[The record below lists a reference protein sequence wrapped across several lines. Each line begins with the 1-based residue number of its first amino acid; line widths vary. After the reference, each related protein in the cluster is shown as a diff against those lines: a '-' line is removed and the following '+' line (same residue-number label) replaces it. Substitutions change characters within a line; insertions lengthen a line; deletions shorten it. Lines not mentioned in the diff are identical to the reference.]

1 MTEGTPWAR
10 IEQLFN
16 EALAIP
22 ESERDA
28 WLDARCASDT
38 ALRAEVA
45 SLLASDRQAAGS
57 SIDSQVKRAIV
68 EFGAAAHTSVE
79 GRRFGP
85 YRLIRELGRGGMGA
99 VYLAI
104 RDDQE
109 YEAEVAIKIVR
120 PGLDTDFILRRFRRE
135 RQILARLQHPNIAR
149 LLDGGTEDGIPYLVM
164 EYIRGSWITRYA
176 SEKRLSLRDRLRLF
190 LHVCAAVSHAHRNFI
205 VHRDLKPGN
214 ILIDENGIPKL
225 LDFGVSKLLLSNPI
239 DSSET
244 QTVPMLT
251 PAYASPEQVVGE
263 AVTIVSDVYSL
274 GVVLYELLTGVM
286 AHRIEQR
293 TPLTLERAIC
303 LEPTV
308 APSAA
313 VVDDPELAR
322 QLKGDLDNI
331 ILHAMQKQP
340 ERRYASVEQL
350 ALDIQRQLDNLP
362 VTATADSSDLAT
374 AYSRV
379 AELEKALEEAKRIA
393 AQLEAREKWK
403 A

>member
-1 MTEGTPWAR
+1 MTEATPWAR
-10 IEQLFN
+10 IEELFN
-16 EALAIP
+16 EALALP
-22 ESERDA
+22 ESEREA
-28 WLDARCASDT
+28 WLDARCAGNA

-45 SLLASDRQAAGS
+45 SLLASDREAAGLA
-57 SIDSQVKRAIV
+57 IDSQVKRAVV
-68 EFGAAAHTSVE
+68 EFRTASHPGVE
-79 GRRFGP
+79 GRRFGS
-85 YRLIRELGRGGMGA
+85 YRLIRELGRGGMGVVCLA
-99 VYLAI
+99 V

-109 YEAEVAIKIVR
+109 YESEVAIKLVR

-164 EYIRGSWITRYA
+164 EYIPGSWITKYA
-176 SEKRLSLRDRLRLF
+176 AEKRLGLMDRLRLF
-190 LHVCAAVSHAHRNFI
+190 LPVCAAVSYAHRNFI

-225 LDFGVSKLLLSNPI
+225 LDFGVSKLLLSNPV
-239 DSSET
+239 DSAET
-244 QTVPMLT
+244 QGIPMLT
-251 PAYASPEQVVGE
+251 PAYASPEQVIGE

-293 TPLTLERAIC
+293 TPLALERAIC

-313 VVDDPELAR
+313 VVDDPELGR
-322 QLKGDLDNI
+322 QMKGDLDNI

-340 ERRYASVEQL
+340 EHRYSSVEQL
-350 ALDIQRQLDNLP
+350 ALDIQRHLDHLP
-362 VTATADSSDLAT
+362 INAPADSMDLAA

-379 AELEKALEEAKRIA
+379 ADLEKALKEAKRIVA
-393 AQLEAREKWK
+393 NLGGEV
-403 A
+403 